1 MKKFI
6 VSFCLLITILLPTF
20 ANSITEDSARI
31 KAEHFFA
38 HKKKASGRR
47 LAKTTSSLTVSC
59 VKKSS
64 ISENDDATYYIFNQK
79 DNSGYVIISGDDCMP
94 TLIGY
99 SLENNIDVENM
110 PEALKLMLGDYDLY
124 VKFLRD
130 NGKLSTRNR
139 VGPLEPGTSIVGPY
153 LKSTWGQ
160 TSPYNMFTPIIDKES
175 GQHAP
180 TGCVP
185 TAAAQILYYYKWPQN
200 SYYKRYNWNDMRDSY
215 IGTGYGDAEKI
226 AVANLMRDLGAIMG
240 TTYKGGES
248 GTGASSYFK
257 IPGYKCTNI
266 TDLDSGLLK
275 GPLVISVSEGKF
287 LHAVVADGY
296 DSNGFYHINWGWNG
310 GCNGYYNIKDLAIV
324 YENQEIHPSIDKWNT
339 YLLEPDYENEKR
351 IAIPAAFSG
360 IETNCHSATK
370 GDTITLTLKNMRLVS
385 GSEFNGS
392 ISCVIFKK
400 SEDYGNYYSKDGFY
414 GSVLFVNAK
423 SRCVAPSQHWDNNL
437 EGNDVNL
444 SITLGELS
452 ENGEY
457 VIVPVYYNNSNWRV
471 MFQFSDGTLAEDL
484 PFEYQNGNYYFKEVP
499 HGDFK
504 IDVSQIVT
512 ASIYREKGN
521 SNILTFLNN
530 EGNNDFTGIMTA
542 TFVNANN
549 VSDTKT
555 IDYNLYVPANQSSR
569 IILNTHFDFTGTYYL
584 KEIEIWK
591 KLSTGSRKTYLNKS
605 INQQLFTILPK
616 DNHTITTDFIARM
629 NVEVLWKD
637 HLPYVNDSIYKY
649 EEACADFYAYSYD
662 ADTTNIDVELWAVPI
677 EGDLSSLLKKKSYS
691 MNSQSTLTKKIGG
704 STFNLSPGA
713 YYLMAFGR
721 CGNNTS
727 VFWLPSDLTNV
738 PDYNID
744 NIIYIFDSGI
754 DIPVLK
760 LHRFKQVDC
769 LYYGSVTPNYAE
781 TEIENTSDVDYCG
794 YSPSC
799 LSIGNNIYMSVS
811 SAPFRIKARQKAIIW
826 PQLSQYKDYEETG
839 GYADGILA
847 YKVNN
852 GVRDL
857 IIPMEGDFFV
867 NFTEKP
873 ENIISVSSGI
883 AFYYKN
889 NLSIKPSLGFYS
901 KGTLKR
907 SLWKNNEIIMNLDD
921 LQTDST
927 YNTYKVCPE
936 AAEIKDLPSG
946 NYLFKVNL
954 IDINGE
960 HPIIVYPLI
969 IDDKELPLTIE
980 KVSFDTNRSFSY
992 EGDMPVVVTI
1002 KNPTQQD
1009 VSTLVSTEIRRKVD
1023 GKNSWWVDS
1032 RELHPITLPAMQ
1044 STTIN
1049 LNTHILSTST
1059 NIRQDGTFK
1068 VYVNVCR
1075 TERESGHLDFGSSKG
1090 SDTIELPYVS
1100 NGITLNTY
1108 ESHHIPTA
1116 YYTIDGK
1123 RVTTPPHGLYIVK
1136 YNDGSVK
1143 KMHR

>member
-1 MKKFI
+1 
-6 VSFCLLITILLPTF
+6 
-20 ANSITEDSARI
+20 
-31 KAEHFFA
+31 
-38 HKKKASGRR
+38 
-47 LAKTTSSLTVSC
+47 
-59 VKKSS
+59 
-64 ISENDDATYYIFNQK
+64 
-79 DNSGYVIISGDDCMP
+79 
-94 TLIGY
+94 
-99 SLENNIDVENM
+99 
-110 PEALKLMLGDYDLY
+110 
-124 VKFLRD
+124 
-130 NGKLSTRNR
+130 
-139 VGPLEPGTSIVGPY
+139 
-153 LKSTWGQ
+153 
-160 TSPYNMFTPIIDKES
+160 
-175 GQHAP
+175 
-180 TGCVP
+180 
-185 TAAAQILYYYKWPQN
+185 
-200 SYYKRYNWNDMRDSY
+200 
-215 IGTGYGDAEKI
+215 
-226 AVANLMRDLGAIMG
+226 
-240 TTYKGGES
+240 
-248 GTGASSYFK
+248 
-257 IPGYKCTNI
+257 
-266 TDLDSGLLK
+266 
-275 GPLVISVSEGKF
+275 
-287 LHAVVADGY
+287 
-296 DSNGFYHINWGWNG
+296 
-310 GCNGYYNIKDLAIV
+310 
-324 YENQEIHPSIDKWNT
+324 
-339 YLLEPDYENEKR
+339 
-351 IAIPAAFSG
+351 
-360 IETNCHSATK
+360 
-370 GDTITLTLKNMRLVS
+370 
-385 GSEFNGS
+385 
-392 ISCVIFKK
+392 
-400 SEDYGNYYSKDGFY
+400 
-414 GSVLFVNAK
+414 
-423 SRCVAPSQHWDNNL
+423 
-437 EGNDVNL
+437 
-444 SITLGELS
+444 
-452 ENGEY
+452 
-457 VIVPVYYNNSNWRV
+457 
-471 MFQFSDGTLAEDL
+471 
-484 PFEYQNGNYYFKEVP
+484 
-499 HGDFK
+499 
-504 IDVSQIVT
+504 
-512 ASIYREKGN
+512 
-521 SNILTFLNN
+521 
-530 EGNNDFTGIMTA
+530 
-542 TFVNANN
+542 
-549 VSDTKT
+549 
-555 IDYNLYVPANQSSR
+555 
-569 IILNTHFDFTGTYYL
+569 
-584 KEIEIWK
+584 
-591 KLSTGSRKTYLNKS
+591 
-605 INQQLFTILPK
+605 
-616 DNHTITTDFIARM
+616 
-629 NVEVLWKD
+629 
-637 HLPYVNDSIYKY
+637 
-649 EEACADFYAYSYD
+649 
-662 ADTTNIDVELWAVPI
+662 
-677 EGDLSSLLKKKSYS
+677 
-691 MNSQSTLTKKIGG
+691 
-704 STFNLSPGA
+704 
-713 YYLMAFGR
+713 
-721 CGNNTS
+721 
-727 VFWLPSDLTNV
+727 
-738 PDYNID
+738 
-744 NIIYIFDSGI
+744 
-754 DIPVLK
+754 
-760 LHRFKQVDC
+760 
-769 LYYGSVTPNYAE
+769 
-781 TEIENTSDVDYCG
+781 
-794 YSPSC
+794 
-799 LSIGNNIYMSVS
+799 MSVS